1 MLGLP
6 QTTEVKKIIP
16 KRALYSKFE
25 MNTAEQKEF
34 DAAIR
39 QMTIVNEISLRTIPA
54 LQKQEK
60 AVFVLAVQLKQEGC
74 AERLLQRLCKLID
87 QRLLL
92 ALCYEDKLRLAL
104 YFDNRILLNE
114 FMPVAEQKV
123 NLQGTSLN
131 DIWEHLALQVAK
143 LTPCAGLT
151 PASVIANAGRRAE
164 TEAQIAALTKKMFAE
179 KQARKKLTLR
189 EAINKLKKEL
199 EELELWNISTCNL
212 WIRLQQT

>member
-16 KRALYSKFE
+16 KRDLYSKFE
-25 MNTAEQKEF
+25 LNTAEQKEF

-74 AERLLQRLCKLID
+74 AERLLQRLCRLID

-92 ALCYEDKLRLAL
+92 ALCYEDKLQLAL

-131 DIWEHLALQVAK
+131 DIWEQLALQVAN
-143 LTPCAGLT
+143 LTPSAGLT
-151 PASVIANAGRRAE
+151 PASIIANAGRRAE
-164 TEAQIAALTKKMFAE
+164 AEAQIAALTKKMFAE

-199 EELELWNISTCNL
+199 ED
-212 WIRLQQT
+212 LQ

>member
-25 MNTAEQKEF
+25 LNTAEQKEF

-54 LQKQEK
+54 LQEQEK

-74 AERLLQRLCKLID
+74 AERLLQRLCRLID

-92 ALCYEDKLRLAL
+92 ALCYEDKLQLAL

-143 LTPCAGLT
+143 LTPRAGLT

-199 EELELWNISTCNL
+199 EEL
-212 WIRLQQT
+212 

>member
-16 KRALYSKFE
+16 KRDLYSKFE
-25 MNTAEQKEF
+25 LNTAEQKEL

-74 AERLLQRLCKLID
+74 AERLLQRLCRLID

-92 ALCYEDKLRLAL
+92 ALCYEDKLQLAL

-131 DIWEHLALQVAK
+131 DIWEHLALQVAQ
-143 LTPCAGLT
+143 LTPRAGLT

-199 EELELWNISTCNL
+199 ED
-212 WIRLQQT
+212 LQ

>member
-16 KRALYSKFE
+16 KRDLYSKFE
-25 MNTAEQKEF
+25 LNTAEQKEF

-54 LQKQEK
+54 LQKKEQEK

-74 AERLLQRLCKLID
+74 AERLLQRLCRLID

-92 ALCYEDKLRLAL
+92 ALCYADKLQLAL
-104 YFDNRILLNE
+104 LFDNKILINE
-114 FMPVAEQKV
+114 FKPAAEQSV
-123 NLQGTSLN
+123 TLQGTGLKE
-131 DIWEHLALQVAK
+131 IFEHLALQVAN
-143 LTPCAGLT
+143 LTQLAGLT
-151 PASVIANAGRRAE
+151 PASIIANAGRRAE
-164 TEAQIAALTKKMFAE
+164 LERQIAALTKKMFAE

-189 EAINKLKKEL
+189 EAINKLKNEL
-199 EELELWNISTCNL
+199 EDLS
-212 WIRLQQT
+212 

>member
-25 MNTAEQKEF
+25 LNTAEQKEF
-34 DAAIR
+34 DAVIR

-74 AERLLQRLCKLID
+74 AERLLQKLCRLID

-92 ALCYEDKLRLAL
+92 ALCYEDKLQLAL

-131 DIWEHLALQVAK
+131 DIWEHLALQVAQ
-143 LTPCAGLT
+143 LTPRAGLT

-164 TEAQIAALTKKMFAE
+164 IEAQIAALTKKMFAE

-189 EAINKLKKEL
+189 EAINKLKNEL
-199 EELELWNISTCNL
+199 EDLS
-212 WIRLQQT
+212 

>member
-6 QTTEVKKIIP
+6 SATEVKKIIP
-16 KRALYSKFE
+16 KRALYSKFQ

-54 LQKQEK
+54 LQKKEQEK

-74 AERLLQRLCKLID
+74 AERLLQRLCRLID

-92 ALCYEDKLRLAL
+92 ALCYADKLQLAL
-104 YFDNRILLNE
+104 LFDNKIFLND
-114 FMPVAEQKV
+114 FKPAAEQSV
-123 NLQGTSLN
+123 TLQGTGLK
-131 DIWEHLALQVAK
+131 DIWEHLALQVAN
-143 LTPCAGLT
+143 LTPSAGLT
-151 PASVIANAGRRAE
+151 PASVIANAGRQAE
-164 TEAQIAALTKKMFAE
+164 IEAQIAALTKKMFAE

-199 EELELWNISTCNL
+199 EDLS
-212 WIRLQQT
+212 

>member
-16 KRALYSKFE
+16 KRDLYSKFE
-25 MNTAEQKEF
+25 LNTAEQKEF

-74 AERLLQRLCKLID
+74 AERLLQRLCRLID

-92 ALCYEDKLRLAL
+92 ALCYEDKLQLAL

-131 DIWEHLALQVAK
+131 DIWEHLALQVAQ
-143 LTPCAGLT
+143 LTPRAGLT

-199 EELELWNISTCNL
+199 ED
-212 WIRLQQT
+212 LQ

>member
-6 QTTEVKKIIP
+6 QTTEVKKIIL
-16 KRALYSKFE
+16 KRAFYRKFE
-25 MNTAEQKEF
+25 LNIAEQKEF

-74 AERLLQRLCKLID
+74 AEKLLQRLCRLID

-92 ALCYEDKLRLAL
+92 ALCYEDKLQLAL

-123 NLQGTSLN
+123 NLQGISLN
-131 DIWEHLALQVAK
+131 DIWEHLALQVAQ
-143 LTPCAGLT
+143 LTPRAGLT

-164 TEAQIAALTKKMFAE
+164 AEAQIAALTKKMFAE

-199 EELELWNISTCNL
+199 EDL
-212 WIRLQQT
+212 

>member
-25 MNTAEQKEF
+25 LNTAEQKEF

-39 QMTIVNEISLRTIPA
+39 QITIVNEISLRTIPA

-74 AERLLQRLCKLID
+74 AERLLQRLCRLID

-92 ALCYEDKLRLAL
+92 ALCYADKLQLAL
-104 YFDNRILLNE
+104 LFDNKIFLNE
-114 FMPVAEQKV
+114 FKPAAEQRV
-123 NLQGTSLN
+123 TLQGTSLK
-131 DIWEHLALQVAK
+131 DIWEHFALQVAQ
-143 LTPCAGLT
+143 LTPRAGLT
-151 PASVIANAGRRAE
+151 PASVITNAGRRAE

-199 EELELWNISTCNL
+199 ED
-212 WIRLQQT
+212 LQ

>member
-16 KRALYSKFE
+16 KRALYSKFQ

-54 LQKQEK
+54 LQKKEQEK
-60 AVFVLAVQLKQEGC
+60 AVYVLAVQLKQEGC
-74 AERLLQRLCKLID
+74 AERLLQRLCRLID

-92 ALCYEDKLRLAL
+92 ALCYEDKLQLAL

-131 DIWEHLALQVAK
+131 DIWEHLAGAINATCRAYTCFRDCQ
-143 LTPCAGLT
+143 CRQ
-151 PASVIANAGRRAE
+151 AGRSRSTDSSAD
-164 TEAQIAALTKKMFAE
+164 
-179 KQARKKLTLR
+179 
-189 EAINKLKKEL
+189 
-199 EELELWNISTCNL
+199 EENVCGKAGTQKTDLA
-212 WIRLQQT
+212 

>member
-16 KRALYSKFE
+16 KRALYSKFQ

-54 LQKQEK
+54 LQKKEQEK

-74 AERLLQRLCKLID
+74 AERLLQRLCRLID

-92 ALCYEDKLRLAL
+92 ALCYADKLQLAL
-104 YFDNRILLNE
+104 LFDNKIFLNE
-114 FMPVAEQKV
+114 FKPAAEQRV
-123 NLQGTSLN
+123 TLQGTGLK
-131 DIWEHLALQVAK
+131 DIWEQFALQVAN
-143 LTPCAGLT
+143 LTPSAGLT

-164 TEAQIAALTKKMFAE
+164 IEAQIAALTKKMFAE

-189 EAINKLKKEL
+189 EAINKLKNEL
-199 EELELWNISTCNL
+199 ED
-212 WIRLQQT
+212 LQ

>member
-25 MNTAEQKEF
+25 LNTAEQKEF

-54 LQKQEK
+54 LQKKEQEK
-60 AVFVLAVQLKQEGC
+60 AVYVLAVQLKQEGC
-74 AERLLQRLCKLID
+74 AEKLLQRLCRLID

-92 ALCYEDKLRLAL
+92 ALCYADKLQLAL
-104 YFDNRILLNE
+104 LFDNKIFLNE
-114 FMPVAEQKV
+114 FKPAAEQRV
-123 NLQGTSLN
+123 TLQGTGLK
-131 DIWEHLALQVAK
+131 DIWEQFALQVAN
-143 LTPCAGLT
+143 LTPSAGLT

-199 EELELWNISTCNL
+199 EDL
-212 WIRLQQT
+212 

>member
-16 KRALYSKFE
+16 KRDLYSKFE
-25 MNTAEQKEF
+25 LNTAEQKEF

-74 AERLLQRLCKLID
+74 AERLLQRLCRLID

-92 ALCYEDKLRLAL
+92 ALCYADKLQLAL
-104 YFDNRILLNE
+104 LFDNKIFLNE
-114 FMPVAEQKV
+114 FKPAAEQRV
-123 NLQGTSLN
+123 TLQGTSLN
-131 DIWEHLALQVAK
+131 DIWEHLALQVAN
-143 LTPCAGLT
+143 LTPSAGLT
-151 PASVIANAGRRAE
+151 PASVIANVGRRAE
-164 TEAQIAALTKKMFAE
+164 IEAQIAALTKKMFAE
-179 KQARKKLTLR
+179 KQACKKLTLR

-199 EELELWNISTCNL
+199 EDLS
-212 WIRLQQT
+212 

>member
-16 KRALYSKFE
+16 KRALYNKFE
-25 MNTAEQKEF
+25 LNTAEQKEF
-34 DAAIR
+34 DVAIR

-74 AERLLQRLCKLID
+74 AERLLQKLCRLID

-92 ALCYEDKLRLAL
+92 ALCYEDKLQLAL

-143 LTPCAGLT
+143 LTPRAGLT

-199 EELELWNISTCNL
+199 EEL
-212 WIRLQQT
+212 

>member
-16 KRALYSKFE
+16 KRDLYSKFE
-25 MNTAEQKEF
+25 LNTAEQKEF

-74 AERLLQRLCKLID
+74 AERLLQRLCRLID

-92 ALCYEDKLRLAL
+92 ALCYEDKLQMAL

-131 DIWEHLALQVAK
+131 DIWEHLALQVAQ
-143 LTPCAGLT
+143 LTPRAGLT

-164 TEAQIAALTKKMFAE
+164 AEAQIAALTKKMFAE

-199 EELELWNISTCNL
+199 ED
-212 WIRLQQT
+212 LQ

>member
-16 KRALYSKFE
+16 KRDLYSKFE
-25 MNTAEQKEF
+25 LNTAEQKEF

-54 LQKQEK
+54 LQKQEQEK
-60 AVFVLAVQLKQEGC
+60 AVAVQLKQEGC
-74 AERLLQRLCKLID
+74 AERLLQRLCRLID

-92 ALCYEDKLRLAL
+92 ALCYEDKLQLAL

-131 DIWEHLALQVAK
+131 DIWEHLALQVAQ
-143 LTPCAGLT
+143 LTPRAGLT

-199 EELELWNISTCNL
+199 EDL
-212 WIRLQQT
+212 

>member
-16 KRALYSKFE
+16 KRDLYSKFE
-25 MNTAEQKEF
+25 LNTAEQKEF

-74 AERLLQRLCKLID
+74 AERLLQRLCRLID

-92 ALCYEDKLRLAL
+92 ALCYEDKLQLAL

-131 DIWEHLALQVAK
+131 DIWEHLALQVAQ
-143 LTPCAGLT
+143 LTPRAGLT

-164 TEAQIAALTKKMFAE
+164 AEAQIAALTKKMFAE

-199 EELELWNISTCNL
+199 EEL
-212 WIRLQQT
+212 

>member
-6 QTTEVKKIIP
+6 QTTEVKKIIT

-25 MNTAEQKEF
+25 LNTAEQKEF

-74 AERLLQRLCKLID
+74 AERLLQKLCRLID

-92 ALCYEDKLRLAL
+92 ALCYEDKLQLAL

-123 NLQGTSLN
+123 HLQGISLN
-131 DIWEHLALQVAK
+131 DVWEHLALQVAQ
-143 LTPCAGLT
+143 LTPRAGFT

-164 TEAQIAALTKKMFAE
+164 IEAQIAALTKKMFAE

-189 EAINKLKKEL
+189 EAINKLKNEL
-199 EELELWNISTCNL
+199 EDLS
-212 WIRLQQT
+212 

>member
-16 KRALYSKFE
+16 KRALYSKFQ

-54 LQKQEK
+54 LQKKEQEK
-60 AVFVLAVQLKQEGC
+60 AVYVLAVQLKQEGC
-74 AERLLQRLCKLID
+74 AERLLQRLCRLID

-92 ALCYEDKLRLAL
+92 ALCYADKLQLAL
-104 YFDNRILLNE
+104 LFDNKILLND
-114 FMPVAEQKV
+114 FKPAAEQSV
-123 NLQGTSLN
+123 TLQGTGLN
-131 DIWEHLALQVAK
+131 DIWEQFALQVAN
-143 LTPCAGLT
+143 LTPSAGLT
-151 PASVIANAGRRAE
+151 PASVIANAGRQAE
-164 TEAQIAALTKKMFAE
+164 IEAQIAALTKKMFAE

-199 EELELWNISTCNL
+199 ED
-212 WIRLQQT
+212 LQ

>member
-6 QTTEVKKIIP
+6 QTTEVKKIIR
-16 KRALYSKFE
+16 KRDLYKKFE
-25 MNTAEQKEF
+25 LNTAEQKEF

-74 AERLLQRLCKLID
+74 AEKLLQRLCRLID

-92 ALCYEDKLRLAL
+92 ALCYEDKLQLAL

-131 DIWEHLALQVAK
+131 DIWEHLALQVAQ
-143 LTPCAGLT
+143 LTPRAGLT

-164 TEAQIAALTKKMFAE
+164 AEAQIAALTKKMFAE

-199 EELELWNISTCNL
+199 ED
-212 WIRLQQT
+212 LQ

>member
-25 MNTAEQKEF
+25 LNTAEQKEF

-74 AERLLQRLCKLID
+74 AERLLQRLCRLID

-92 ALCYEDKLRLAL
+92 ALCYADKLQLAL
-104 YFDNRILLNE
+104 LFDNKIFLNE
-114 FMPVAEQKV
+114 FKPAAEQRV
-123 NLQGTSLN
+123 TLQGTSLK
-131 DIWEHLALQVAK
+131 DIWEHLALQVAQ
-143 LTPCAGLT
+143 LTPRAGLT

-164 TEAQIAALTKKMFAE
+164 IEAQIAALTKKMFAE

-199 EELELWNISTCNL
+199 EDL
-212 WIRLQQT
+212 

>member
-54 LQKQEK
+54 LQKQDK

-74 AERLLQRLCKLID
+74 AERLLQRLCSLID

-92 ALCYEDKLRLAL
+92 VLCYEDKLQLAL
-104 YFDNRILLNE
+104 LFDNKILINE
-114 FMPVAEQKV
+114 FKPAAEQSV
-123 NLQGTSLN
+123 TLQGTGLKE
-131 DIWEHLALQVAK
+131 IYEHLALQVAK
-143 LTPCAGLT
+143 LTPRAGLT

-164 TEAQIAALTKKMFAE
+164 IEAQIAALTKKMFAE

-199 EELELWNISTCNL
+199 EEL
-212 WIRLQQT
+212 

>member
-6 QTTEVKKIIP
+6 SATEVKKIIP
-16 KRALYSKFE
+16 KRALYSKFQ

-54 LQKQEK
+54 LQKKEQEK
-60 AVFVLAVQLKQEGC
+60 GVFVLAVQLKQEGC
-74 AERLLQRLCKLID
+74 AERLLQRLCRLID

-92 ALCYEDKLRLAL
+92 ALCYADKLQLAL
-104 YFDNRILLNE
+104 LFDNKIFLND
-114 FMPVAEQKV
+114 FKPAAEQSV
-123 NLQGTSLN
+123 TLQGTGLK
-131 DIWEHLALQVAK
+131 DIWEHLALQVAN
-143 LTPCAGLT
+143 LTPSAGLT
-151 PASVIANAGRRAE
+151 PASVIANAGRQAE
-164 TEAQIAALTKKMFAE
+164 IEAQIAALTKKMFAE

-199 EELELWNISTCNL
+199 EDLS
-212 WIRLQQT
+212 

>member
-16 KRALYSKFE
+16 KRDLYSKFE
-25 MNTAEQKEF
+25 MNTVEQKEF

-74 AERLLQRLCKLID
+74 AEKLLQRLCRLID

-92 ALCYEDKLRLAL
+92 ALCYEDKLQLAL

-131 DIWEHLALQVAK
+131 DIWEHLALQVAQ
-143 LTPCAGLT
+143 LTPRAGLT

-164 TEAQIAALTKKMFAE
+164 AEAQIAALTKKMFAE

-199 EELELWNISTCNL
+199 ED
-212 WIRLQQT
+212 LQ

>member
-1 MLGLP
+1 MLDLP
-6 QTTEVKKIIP
+6 SATEVKKIIP
-16 KRALYSKFE
+16 KRALYSKFQ

-54 LQKQEK
+54 LQKKEQEK

-74 AERLLQRLCKLID
+74 AERLLQRLCRLID

-92 ALCYEDKLRLAL
+92 ALCYADKLQLAL
-104 YFDNRILLNE
+104 LFDNKIFLNE
-114 FMPVAEQKV
+114 FKPAAEQRV
-123 NLQGTSLN
+123 TLRGTGLK
-131 DIWEHLALQVAK
+131 DIWEQFALQVAN
-143 LTPCAGLT
+143 LTPSAGLT

-164 TEAQIAALTKKMFAE
+164 AEAQIAALTKKMFAE

-199 EELELWNISTCNL
+199 EDLS
-212 WIRLQQT
+212 

>member
-16 KRALYSKFE
+16 KRALYSKFQ

-54 LQKQEK
+54 LQKKEQEK

-74 AERLLQRLCKLID
+74 AERLLQRLCRLID

-92 ALCYEDKLRLAL
+92 VLCYADKLQLAL
-104 YFDNRILLNE
+104 LFDNKIFLNE
-114 FMPVAEQKV
+114 FKPAAEQRV
-123 NLQGTSLN
+123 TLQGTGLN
-131 DIWEHLALQVAK
+131 DIWDHLALQVAQ
-143 LTPCAGLT
+143 LTPRAGLT
-151 PASVIANAGRRAE
+151 PASVIANADRRAK

-199 EELELWNISTCNL
+199 GDLS
-212 WIRLQQT
+212 

>member
-16 KRALYSKFE
+16 KRDLYRKFE
-25 MNTAEQKEF
+25 LNTAEQKEF

-74 AERLLQRLCKLID
+74 AERLLQKLCRLID

-92 ALCYEDKLRLAL
+92 ALCYEDKLQLAL
-104 YFDNRILLNE
+104 YFDNRMLLNE

-131 DIWEHLALQVAK
+131 DIWDHLALQVAQ
-143 LTPCAGLT
+143 LTPRAGLT

-189 EAINKLKKEL
+189 EAINKLKNEL
-199 EELELWNISTCNL
+199 EDLS
-212 WIRLQQT
+212 

>member
-16 KRALYSKFE
+16 KRDLYSKFE
-25 MNTAEQKEF
+25 LNTAEQKEF

-74 AERLLQRLCKLID
+74 AERLLQRLCRLID

-92 ALCYEDKLRLAL
+92 ALCYEDKLQLAL

-131 DIWEHLALQVAK
+131 DIWEHLALQVAQ
-143 LTPCAGLT
+143 LTPRAGLT

-164 TEAQIAALTKKMFAE
+164 AEAQIAALTKKMFAE

-189 EAINKLKKEL
+189 EAINKLKNEL
-199 EELELWNISTCNL
+199 EDLS
-212 WIRLQQT
+212 

>member
-1 MLGLP
+1 MSSDVRL
-6 QTTEVKKIIP
+6 TADYRSKKIIP
-16 KRALYSKFE
+16 KRDLYSKFE
-25 MNTAEQKEF
+25 LNTAEQKEF

-54 LQKQEK
+54 LQKQEQEK

-74 AERLLQRLCKLID
+74 AERLLQRLCRLID

-92 ALCYEDKLRLAL
+92 ALCYEDKLQLAL

-131 DIWEHLALQVAK
+131 DIWEHLALQVAQ
-143 LTPCAGLT
+143 LTPRAGLT
-151 PASVIANAGRRAE
+151 PASVIANAGRRA
-164 TEAQIAALTKKMFAE
+164 EAQIAALTKKMFAE

-199 EELELWNISTCNL
+199 ED
-212 WIRLQQT
+212 LQ

>member
-6 QTTEVKKIIP
+6 SATEVKKIIP
-16 KRALYSKFE
+16 KRALYSKFQL
-25 MNTAEQKEF
+25 NTAEQKEL

-39 QMTIVNEISLRTIPA
+39 QLTIVNEISLRTIHA
-54 LQKQEK
+54 LQKKEGDK
-60 AVFVLAVQLKQEGC
+60 AIFVLAVQLKQEGC
-74 AERLLQRLCKLID
+74 AEKILYKLSRLID

-92 ALCYEDKLRLAL
+92 ALCYEDKLQLAL

-131 DIWEHLALQVAK
+131 DIWEHLALQVAN
-143 LTPCAGLT
+143 LTPRAGLT
-151 PASVIANAGRRAE
+151 PASVIASAGRRAE
-164 TEAQIAALTKKMFAE
+164 IEAQIAALTKKMFAE

-199 EELELWNISTCNL
+199 EEL
-212 WIRLQQT
+212 

>member
-6 QTTEVKKIIP
+6 SATEVKKIIP
-16 KRALYSKFE
+16 KRALYSKFQ

-54 LQKQEK
+54 LQKKEQEK

-74 AERLLQRLCKLID
+74 AERLLQRLCRLID

-92 ALCYEDKLRLAL
+92 ALCYADKLQLAL
-104 YFDNRILLNE
+104 LFDNKILINE
-114 FMPVAEQKV
+114 FKPAAEQSV
-123 NLQGTSLN
+123 TLQGTGLK
-131 DIWEHLALQVAK
+131 DIWEQFALQVAN
-143 LTPCAGLT
+143 LTPSAGLT
-151 PASVIANAGRRAE
+151 PASVIANAGRQAE
-164 TEAQIAALTKKMFAE
+164 IEAQIAALTKKMFAE

-199 EELELWNISTCNL
+199 ED
-212 WIRLQQT
+212 LQ

>member
-16 KRALYSKFE
+16 KRDLYSKFE
-25 MNTAEQKEF
+25 LNTAEQKEF

-74 AERLLQRLCKLID
+74 AEKLLQRLCRLID

-92 ALCYEDKLRLAL
+92 ALCYEDKLQLAL

-131 DIWEHLALQVAK
+131 DIWEHLALQVAQ
-143 LTPCAGLT
+143 LTPRAGLT

-164 TEAQIAALTKKMFAE
+164 TEAQIVALTKKMFAE

-199 EELELWNISTCNL
+199 ED
-212 WIRLQQT
+212 LQ

>member
-6 QTTEVKKIIP
+6 SATEVKKIIP
-16 KRALYSKFE
+16 KRALYSKFQ

-54 LQKQEK
+54 LQKKEQEK

-74 AERLLQRLCKLID
+74 AERLLQRLCRLID

-92 ALCYEDKLRLAL
+92 ALCYADKLQLAL
-104 YFDNRILLNE
+104 LFDNKILINE
-114 FMPVAEQKV
+114 FKPAAEQSV
-123 NLQGTSLN
+123 TLQGTGLK
-131 DIWEHLALQVAK
+131 DIWEQFALQVAN
-143 LTPCAGLT
+143 LTPSAGLT

-164 TEAQIAALTKKMFAE
+164 LEQQIAALTKKMFAE

-189 EAINKLKKEL
+189 EAINKLKNEL
-199 EELELWNISTCNL
+199 EDLS
-212 WIRLQQT
+212 

>member
-16 KRALYSKFE
+16 KRDLYSKFE
-25 MNTAEQKEF
+25 LNTAEQKEF

-74 AERLLQRLCKLID
+74 AEKLLQRLCRLID

-92 ALCYEDKLRLAL
+92 ALCYEDKLQLAL

-131 DIWEHLALQVAK
+131 DIWEHLALQVAQ
-143 LTPCAGLT
+143 LTPRAGLT

-189 EAINKLKKEL
+189 EAINKLKNEL
-199 EELELWNISTCNL
+199 ED
-212 WIRLQQT
+212 LQ

>member
-6 QTTEVKKIIP
+6 QTTEVKKIIL
-16 KRALYSKFE
+16 KRAFYRRFE
-25 MNTAEQKEF
+25 LNTAEQKEF

-74 AERLLQRLCKLID
+74 AERLLQRLCRLID

-92 ALCYEDKLRLAL
+92 ALCYEDKLQLAL

-123 NLQGTSLN
+123 NLQGISLN
-131 DIWEHLALQVAK
+131 DIWEHLALQVAQ
-143 LTPCAGLT
+143 LTPRAGLT

-199 EELELWNISTCNL
+199 ED
-212 WIRLQQT
+212 LQ